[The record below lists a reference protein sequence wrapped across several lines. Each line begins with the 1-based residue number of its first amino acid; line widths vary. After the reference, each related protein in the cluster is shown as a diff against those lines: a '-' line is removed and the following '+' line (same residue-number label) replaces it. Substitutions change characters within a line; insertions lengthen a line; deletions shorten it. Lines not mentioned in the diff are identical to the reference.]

1 VGLHR
6 DHPEVIDI
14 VIADDHRLML
24 ESLAEALNSIP
35 DIRVVS
41 TAADGAELIEAVRR
55 HRPDVLLVDIE
66 MPQVSGIAALRELP
80 GDIPAVV
87 VTMHTGEAER
97 RQAKAAGAVGFL
109 SKATPLPDL
118 AAAVRAAAGGE
129 TMLDPD
135 QIDEV
140 LDRHRSP
147 QLDAGAA
154 SLTTRE
160 REILRLLAS
169 GVSATDELADQLY
182 ISQKTVKNHLA
193 NIYEKLAVSDRA
205 QAAVEAIR
213 LGLHRDQ
220 PR

>member
-1 VGLHR
+1 
-6 DHPEVIDI
+6 VIDI

-41 TAADGAELIEAVRR
+41 TAADGTELIEAVRR